1 MYKINHFFNY
11 NCMLMGRNG
20 SHRVVTSITSE
31 PVFES
36 SHWQLYL
43 KIYSLLAINKNDKS
57 KKMVDKVP
65 IEYKITFCIK
75 KARRM
80 SLLVTVLTIPSDDP
94 SSNPDEVYGF
104 YLVIIIW
111 REQNYTKTGRSRIIL
126 SISGQSYKGSMIVNY
141 NSRVVI

>member
-1 MYKINHFFNY
+1 
-11 NCMLMGRNG
+11 
-20 SHRVVTSITSE
+20 
-31 PVFES
+31 
-36 SHWQLYL
+36 
-43 KIYSLLAINKNDKS
+43 
-57 KKMVDKVP
+57 MVDKVP

-111 REQNYTKTGRSRIIL
+111 QEQNYTKTGRSRIIL